1 LGQIYI
7 QETAASLPAS
17 IIPLPREGNI
27 LDMCA
32 APGGKTTQLADRC
45 KLMGSQAT
53 IWANEPDGKRIIP
66 LASNLTRTGMENVV
80 TIQHDGGNFGN
91 HAPEFFDSILLDA
104 PCSGEGTGFKSDF
117 GTKFWD
123 IRKVES
129 IAKVQQQLLI
139 SAFKACKVGGSIL
152 YSTCTSN
159 PLENEVNVQLLLDK
173 YGDKLELQEIKID

>member
-1 LGQIYI
+1 
-7 QETAASLPAS
+7 
-17 IIPLPREGNI
+17 
-27 LDMCA
+27 M
-32 APGGKTTQLADRC
+32 
-45 KLMGSQAT
+45 
-53 IWANEPDGKRIIP
+53 
-66 LASNLTRTGMENVV
+66 
-80 TIQHDGGNFGN
+80 
-91 HAPEFFDSILLDA
+91 PEFFDSILLDA